1 MTAVQI
7 SLALVCVV
15 LIAIGQMLFKA
26 IGLASV
32 AQGGLIEPRAITL
45 VIAAGT
51 LYVVATV
58 AWVWLL
64 RSAPLSRAYPYM
76 ALSFVLVPLMSAF
89 VYRESLSLQYAI
101 GIALVVTGIVVA
113 GLGPRN

>member
-7 SLALVCVV
+7 GLALLCVV

-26 IGLASV
+26 IGLASLT
-32 AQGGLIEPRAITL
+32 QGAMIEPRAITL

-89 VYRESLSLQYAI
+89 LYREALSVQYGI
-101 GIALVVTGIVVA
+101 GIALVVAGIVVA
-113 GLGPRN
+113 SLGVSD